1 MYTFHFILVL
11 NLFHVIFGNTGR
23 ASIAQK
29 SPLKIIGSDE
39 EVLQSLHEKD
49 DNSKFEKSFMK
60 MYTSINNEFS
70 FSSPSKIR
78 SNSVSFSS
86 SSFGSMKGVRQ
97 SKPQVESE
105 SFHYKMNLDLPSINA
120 NNLKLQNKPSEFTL
134 SASPNNL
141 KAALNETPQNTNFN
155 NPFENGKD
163 IDIVLFTRP
172 NSTIRNDS
180 MLLNPQMPVNSGTV
194 IVSLPINQKETNI
207 APGTV
212 LTAPNF
218 KPSIVPVSNDAFSLA
233 KFGTPDV
240 KLPQSSSCT
249 QPSKASKIKSLERPG
264 IENMVFDPLYAGPRI
279 TIDSSVTTDFVYKIL
294 IPYFKAEKLLD
305 RKSSYSV
312 RKENYRF
319 LSCYN
324 LLVTLN
330 F

>member
-1 MYTFHFILVL
+1 MYTFDFILVL
-11 NLFHVIFGNTGR
+11 NLFHVIFGNTVR

-39 EVLQSLHEKD
+39 EVLQPLHEKD

-86 SSFGSMKGVRQ
+86 SSFGSMKGFRQ
-97 SKPQVESE
+97 SKPQVESD
-105 SFHYKMNLDLPSINA
+105 LDLPSIKA

-155 NPFENGKD
+155 NPFENDKD

-172 NSTIRNDS
+172 NSTIQNDS
-180 MLLNPQMPVNSGTV
+180 MLLNPQMPVNSGNV
-194 IVSLPINQKETNI
+194 IFSLPINQKEPNI

-218 KPSIVPVSNDAFSLA
+218 KPNIVPVSNDAFSFA
-233 KFGTPDV
+233 KFGTPDA
-240 KLPQSSSCT
+240 KLPQSLSCT

-312 RKENYRF
+312 RKKKI
-319 LSCYN
+319 
-324 LLVTLN
+324 
-330 F
+330 